1 MPLQGAHALALNRR
15 HAVTSALV
23 NPGELNPTS
32 EGLRRAAKLGGK
44 SRNAGP
50 LGAVFVRLVED
61 QPNGPFM
68 HFGRKAF
75 PVLRPD
81 ILSRKEI
88 SWIPGAIQGVDNDF
102 LE

>member
-1 MPLQGAHALALNRR
+1 MRSRSTDDTPLPRPWSTPASLTQLLRVCAVQPNLGAR
-15 HAVTSALV
+15 
-23 NPGELNPTS
+23 
-32 EGLRRAAKLGGK
+32 
-44 SRNAGP
+44 GP